1 MRAIQFDEPGGPEK
15 LHLVDVPE
23 PMPGPGE
30 IRIRHGAIGVNF
42 IDTYHRSGLY
52 PAPVPG
58 GLGLEGA
65 GLVDAIGAG
74 VTRFAVGDRAGYC
87 TGPMGAYRELHC
99 VPQDRAVHLPP
110 GISDA
115 IAAACLLKGMTA
127 RYLLHKT
134 FPVKP
139 GDFIVLYAAAGGV
152 GQICAQWAV
161 HLGAVVIAI
170 VGSPQKAALAASLGC
185 AHTLIQGVD
194 AIPARVRALCGGE
207 GAAVV
212 YDSVGRD
219 TFMQS
224 LDCLAPLGMLV
235 SFGNASGPVP
245 DFSPALLGQKGSLFL
260 TRPSL
265 FHYTRT
271 AELLQETADA
281 LFDVLA
287 SGAVKIAEPARYQ
300 LEDAAQAHRDLEAR
314 ATTGSVVLVPQ
325 SMIRSI
331 GIGSIGEL
339 CSISDI

>member
-1 MRAIQFDEPGGPEK
+1 MRAIQFNHTGGPEV
-15 LHLVDVPE
+15 LDLIDANE
-23 PMPGPGE
+23 PQPGPGE

-42 IDTYHRSGLY
+42 IDTYQRSGLY
-52 PAPVPG
+52 PVSMPG

-65 GLVDAIGAG
+65 GRVDAIGPG

-87 TGPMGAYRELHC
+87 TGPIGAYREAHC
-99 VPQDRAVHLPP
+99 VGQDRAVHLPAS
-110 GISDA
+110 IDDVT
-115 IAAACLLKGMTA
+115 AAASLLKGMTA

-152 GQICAQWAV
+152 GQICAQWAA
-161 HLGAVVIAI
+161 HIGAVVIGI

-185 AHTLIQGVD
+185 AHTLILGVD
-194 AIPARVRALCGGE
+194 DIPARVRAISGGE

-219 TFMQS
+219 TFLQS

-235 SFGNASGPVP
+235 SFGNASGAVA
-245 DFSPALLGQKGSLFL
+245 DFSPALLAQKGSLFL
-260 TRPSL
+260 TRPTL

-271 AELLQETADA
+271 PELLQETADA
-281 LFDVLA
+281 LFEALA
-287 SGAVKIAEPARYQ
+287 NGVVKIAEPMRYR

-314 ATTGSVVLVPQ
+314 ATTGSVVLVP
-325 SMIRSI
+325 
-331 GIGSIGEL
+331 
-339 CSISDI
+339 